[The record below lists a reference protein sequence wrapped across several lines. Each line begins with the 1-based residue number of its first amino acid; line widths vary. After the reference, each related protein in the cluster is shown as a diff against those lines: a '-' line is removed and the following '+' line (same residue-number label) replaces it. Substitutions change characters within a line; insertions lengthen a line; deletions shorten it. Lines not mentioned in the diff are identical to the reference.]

1 MFKPYE
7 QGVES
12 YQLDDLTLENQLDV
26 INIYGNLQ
34 LYQDQYSL
42 QQAQHLLTLMQN
54 IVGHLQNLQQQNQL
68 PEKVSLMESR
78 WVENPFV
85 E

>member
-68 PEKVSLMESR
+68 PEKVGLMESR
-78 WVENPFV
+78 WVDNPFV